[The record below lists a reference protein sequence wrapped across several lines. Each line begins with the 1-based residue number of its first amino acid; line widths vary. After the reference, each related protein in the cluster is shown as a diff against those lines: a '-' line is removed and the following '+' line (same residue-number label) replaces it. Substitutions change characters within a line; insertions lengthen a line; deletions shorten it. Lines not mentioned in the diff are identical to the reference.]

1 MSSADGADTAAG
13 PNGGQASADVEEARR
28 VLRAE
33 AAALL
38 SMAETIGAGDSFLK
52 VVRLMQECRGR
63 IIVTGMGKSG
73 HVGRKIA
80 STLSSTGTPALF
92 VHPGEAGHGDLGMIA
107 AHDVILA
114 ISNSG
119 GAVELNAIIYY
130 ARRFGIP
137 LVAITRD
144 PASRLGKAAD
154 ACLLLPDVAEA
165 CPLNLAPMT
174 SSTATLALGDALAA
188 VLMQRR
194 HFSAERFRD
203 YHPAGTLGSL
213 LLTVS
218 DIMHRGDELPIVRLG
233 ESVHTAILVMTEK
246 RFGCV
251 GVVDSGNRLV
261 GIFTDGDLRRKLDG
275 MLLDKPIDD
284 VMVASPKGVSP
295 DALVADVLKMMG
307 EYKIPSVFAVN
318 EDGHP
323 LGIIHLHDLLRS
335 RIL

>member
-165 CPLNLAPMT
+165 CPLNLAPT
-174 SSTATLALGDALAA
+174 ASTTAALAVGDALAVAVAVGVRVA
-188 VLMQRR
+188 VL
-194 HFSAERFRD
+194 
-203 YHPAGTLGSL
+203 
-213 LLTVS
+213 
-218 DIMHRGDELPIVRLG
+218 
-233 ESVHTAILVMTEK
+233 
-246 RFGCV
+246 
-251 GVVDSGNRLV
+251 VV
-261 GIFTDGDLRRKLDG
+261 
-275 MLLDKPIDD
+275 
-284 VMVASPKGVSP
+284 VAV
-295 DALVADVLKMMG
+295 
-307 EYKIPSVFAVN
+307 
-318 EDGHP
+318 
-323 LGIIHLHDLLRS
+323 
-335 RIL
+335 

>member
-1 MSSADGADTAAG
+1 MNSLAEVAITAE
-13 PNGGQASADVEEARR
+13 PDREQVDADVAEARR

-38 SMAETIGAGDSFLK
+38 AMAETIGIKDAFNA
-52 VVRLMQECRGR
+52 VVRLMQDCRGR

-92 VHPGEAGHGDLGMIA
+92 VHPGEAAHGDLGMIT
-107 AHDVILA
+107 AHNVILA

-119 GAVELNAIIYY
+119 GAVELNSIIYY

-137 LVAITRD
+137 LVAITGD
-144 PASRLGKAAD
+144 PESRLGKAAD
-154 ACLLLPDVAEA
+154 ACLRLPGVPEA

-194 HFSAERFRD
+194 HFSVEHFRD

-213 LLTVS
+213 LLRVS
-218 DIMHRGDELPIVRLG
+218 DIMHRGDELPIVTLG
-233 ESVHTAILVMTEK
+233 ELAHTAILVMTEK

-275 MLLDKPIDD
+275 MLLDKPIDS
-284 VMVASPKGVSP
+284 VMVTLPKGTLP
-295 DALVADVLKMMG
+295 DTLVADVVKMM
-307 EYKIPSVFAVN
+307 EQHKISVVFAV
-318 EDGHP
+318 DAAGHP
-323 LGIIHLHDLLRS
+323 VGIVHLHDLLRS

>member
-1 MSSADGADTAAG
+1 MNSLAEVAITAE
-13 PNGGQASADVEEARR
+13 PDREQVDADVAEARR

-38 SMAETIGAGDSFLK
+38 AMAETIGIKDAFNA
-52 VVRLMQECRGR
+52 VVRLMQDCRGR

-92 VHPGEAGHGDLGMIA
+92 VHPGEAAHGDLGMIT

-119 GAVELNAIIYY
+119 GAVELNSIIYY

-137 LVAITRD
+137 LVAITGD
-144 PASRLGKAAD
+144 PESRLGKAAD
-154 ACLLLPDVAEA
+154 ACLRLPGVPEA

-194 HFSAERFRD
+194 HFSVEHFRD

-213 LLTVS
+213 LLRVS
-218 DIMHRGDELPIVRLG
+218 DIMHRGDELPIVTLG
-233 ESVHTAILVMTEK
+233 ESAHTAILVMTEK

-275 MLLDKPIDD
+275 MLLDKPIDS
-284 VMVASPKGVSP
+284 VMVTSPKGTLP
-295 DALVADVLKMMG
+295 DTLVADVVKMM
-307 EYKIPSVFAVN
+307 EQHKISVVFAV
-318 EDGHP
+318 DAAGHP
-323 LGIIHLHDLLRS
+323 VGIVHLHDLLRS